1 MKQEKEPLVYD
12 FAKEFS
18 ETPGPRYKSL
28 GKFSGE
34 AFREDVLRGLLEKYD
49 FIEIDG
55 SNIKTSFTP
64 SFLSE
69 AFAPLSKEMGGFENL
84 SKRVRLF
91 SKTNPNLERKFKDFA
106 SL

>member
-1 MKQEKEPLVYD
+1 MKQEKIVYD

-18 ETPGPRYKSL
+18 KKPGPRYRSL
-28 GKFSGE
+28 GQFSGE
-34 AFREDVLRGLLEKYD
+34 EFREDVLRDLLNRYD

-55 SNIKTSFTP
+55 SGIDTSFTP

-69 AFAPLSKEMGGFENL
+69 AFAPLSREMGGFENL

-91 SKTNPNLERKFKDFA
+91 SKKNPNLEQKFKDFA